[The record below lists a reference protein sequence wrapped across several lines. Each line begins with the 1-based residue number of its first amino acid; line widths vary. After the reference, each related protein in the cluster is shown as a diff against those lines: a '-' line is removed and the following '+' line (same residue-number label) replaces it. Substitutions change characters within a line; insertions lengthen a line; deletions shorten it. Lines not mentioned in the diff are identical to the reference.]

1 MTAPGRGP
9 AQTHGW
15 SAEGSDGEAL
25 AGFTVAVTS
34 DRRRDEL
41 ATMLERYGARI
52 VHVPAL
58 RLVPLSDDSSLRETT
73 RVLLAAPPDAVI
85 ASTAIGVVG
94 WLEAADSWGLGD
106 ALRARLA
113 TTHVVARWPRAS
125 GELRPEGL
133 LHVWSPDS
141 ESSAEVLDHLT
152 VALAG
157 PAGARQRARRAVPA
171 QRAGAAAGAAGA
183 ASGRAARPL
192 AGRRVAVQLHGEPQE
207 DLCSALRAAGAEVIE
222 VPVYRWAPPV
232 DPTPLHRLVDLITNQ
247 LVDAVT
253 FTSAAAV
260 GSVLHVAGPS
270 ADAVLA
276 ALRGPVLVGCVGP
289 QAAQPLRRHSVPVL
303 APPRAGIN
311 ALVTALVDE
320 LPRRTTSLRVAGSE
334 LVLRGHAAV
343 VDGVLTPL
351 PPAQMAILRALA
363 AEPGRVLARSALLE
377 SLPRGADEHAVEMA
391 VARLRAALGRST
403 YIQTVVKRGY
413 RLRVD

>member
-270 ADAVLA
+270 TDAVLA
-276 ALRGPVLVGCVGP
+276 ALRG
-289 QAAQPLRRHSVPVL
+289 PVL